1 MKRKVLSM
9 VLAASMAL
17 SVCACG
23 SNGES
28 ASSDTSTTEA
38 KAEETEE
45 TETDNLD
52 ATATEG
58 DSYTINVASSFAA
71 EGPMQEI
78 MEGFKANIESETGGR
93 IQVVLHP
100 SGALG
105 SVKETAEG
113 LKAGTIEMGAIALED
128 CDYYCPEYTILEAP
142 YLFKD
147 QDHFKRVLDEHGD
160 QLFSE
165 IEERTGIRTCAWFYR
180 GARMITANKE
190 IKTPDDLAGLKFRL
204 PSMPLRIAVF
214 EALGATPT
222 VVEFSELYMAL
233 KTGTVDAQENP
244 AETIY
249 SYKYY
254 EAQKYLILSRH
265 IYTMARFGA
274 SAIWMDTLSQEDQ
287 DLIMNAWADARNEIT
302 EKYQD
307 PDETYIQKC
316 EDEGMTVITPD
327 NEKFIEI
334 AKPAVEKWAAE
345 NGAEDI
351 LTLINNTQ

>member
-105 SVKETAEG
+105 SVKEIAEG
-113 LKAGTIEMGAIALED
+113 
-128 CDYYCPEYTILEAP
+128 
-142 YLFKD
+142 
-147 QDHFKRVLDEHGD
+147 
-160 QLFSE
+160 
-165 IEERTGIRTCAWFYR
+165 
-180 GARMITANKE
+180 
-190 IKTPDDLAGLKFRL
+190 
-204 PSMPLRIAVF
+204 
-214 EALGATPT
+214 
-222 VVEFSELYMAL
+222 
-233 KTGTVDAQENP
+233 
-244 AETIY
+244 
-249 SYKYY
+249 
-254 EAQKYLILSRH
+254 
-265 IYTMARFGA
+265 
-274 SAIWMDTLSQEDQ
+274 
-287 DLIMNAWADARNEIT
+287 
-302 EKYQD
+302 
-307 PDETYIQKC
+307 
-316 EDEGMTVITPD
+316 
-327 NEKFIEI
+327 
-334 AKPAVEKWAAE
+334 
-345 NGAEDI
+345 
-351 LTLINNTQ
+351 

>member
-1 MKRKVLSM
+1 
-9 VLAASMAL
+9 
-17 SVCACG
+17 
-23 SNGES
+23 
-28 ASSDTSTTEA
+28 
-38 KAEETEE
+38 
-45 TETDNLD
+45 
-52 ATATEG
+52 
-58 DSYTINVASSFAA
+58 
-71 EGPMQEI
+71 
-78 MEGFKANIESETGGR
+78 
-93 IQVVLHP
+93 
-100 SGALG
+100 
-105 SVKETAEG
+105 
-113 LKAGTIEMGAIALED
+113 
-128 CDYYCPEYTILEAP
+128 
-142 YLFKD
+142 
-147 QDHFKRVLDEHGD
+147 
-160 QLFSE
+160 
-165 IEERTGIRTCAWFYR
+165 
-180 GARMITANKE
+180 MITANKE

-274 SAIWMDTLSQEDQ
+274 SAVWMDTLSQEDQ